1 MKGRRGGTWF
11 ALSITVCST
20 VTGLGCRQANEQC
33 IDVLGKVAV
42 MEKPWPDWVDVIG
55 VPNSVI
61 DSIGPGRY
69 QFTERYEDETFIAY
83 RVTTK
88 TNVSGYVV
96 QDTLVR
102 QCGIRKRTHV
112 ASLGKRP
119 GPVIPVSAQSAPV
132 PPR

>member
-1 MKGRRGGTWF
+1 MQPLCLQPDAIKPAQIAKAAESRVRFASRVICPPIEGGSSDVSSVDITALWRKIGTAYPHLQAGTMARRRGGTWF

-61 DSIGPGRY
+61 DSIGPG
-69 QFTERYEDETFIAY
+69 
-83 RVTTK
+83 
-88 TNVSGYVV
+88 
-96 QDTLVR
+96 
-102 QCGIRKRTHV
+102 H
-112 ASLGKRP
+112 
-119 GPVIPVSAQSAPV
+119 
-132 PPR
+132 